1 MSENVDNAE
10 DLQDADLNPF
20 NSLEETVW
28 TLPDWIK
35 KPHKADYW
43 LNNLKEEK
51 VPPEDIVGAVI
62 KTNNGT
68 VLFSYGSRNRLNQNI
83 PYWAEKSTAVLQVY
97 LGVSFDSFQKAER
110 LYQRTKDLD
119 SIERFLSG

>member
-1 MSENVDNAE
+1 MPKNSDNAE

-35 KPHKADYW
+35 KPHKAKYW
-43 LNNLKEEK
+43 VDDLKEEK

-62 KTNNGT
+62 RTIKGT

-83 PYWAEKSTAVLQVY
+83 PYWVEKSTAVLQVY

-119 SIERFLSG
+119 SIEKFLSE